1 MTHTQIALVQSTF
14 ATLAPQADAV
24 ATLFYSRLFDLDPGL
39 KRMFSSDMT
48 GQGRKLTTMLALAVN
63 SLNRL
68 DELVPVVR
76 SLGVRHAGY
85 GVTDAHYD
93 TVGSALLWTLEQ
105 GLGAGFTPDVREAWT
120 SVYGV
125 LATTMKSAAAAAA

>member
-14 ATLAPQADAV
+14 ATIAPQADTV
-24 ATLFYSRLFDLDPGL
+24 ATLFYSRLFDLDPSL

-48 GQGRKLTTMLALAVN
+48 EQGRKLTTMLALAVN
-63 SLNRL
+63 SLDRL

-93 TVGSALLWTLEQ
+93 TVGRALLWTLEQ
-105 GLGAGFTPDVREAWT
+105 GLGAGFTPEVREAWT

>member
-1 MTHTQIALVQSTF
+1 MTRTQIALVQSTF
-14 ATLAPQADAV
+14 ATIAPQADAV
-24 ATLFYSRLFDLDPGL
+24 AALFYSRLFDLDPSL
-39 KRMFSSDMT
+39 KRLFSNDMAE
-48 GQGRKLTTMLALAVN
+48 QGRKLATMLALAVN
-63 SLNRL
+63 SLDRF

-93 TVGSALLWTLEQ
+93 TVGGALLWTLEQ
-105 GLGAGFTPDVREAWT
+105 GLGTAFTPDVREAWT

-125 LATTMKSAAAAAA
+125 LATAMKSAAAAAA